1 MIGFNN
7 ININNK
13 NNVEKKNN
21 SKKSSSMN
29 KIDNNY
35 SNLGISQKIP
45 NFGIISLSQ
54 GKNEKKKYKFNKEIP
69 NAANNT
75 FYNVNLNVIH
85 NNNKNYYSKNN
96 NNTLL
101 SLLNKG
107 YSTNGFKSF
116 YMNKDNKYNYKINT
130 KYIKDENKKYL
141 FNNSF
146 NDKNIID
153 EKEEFD
159 GNNSNIYDYKKKSY
173 SKEKHKKKL
182 LIPYGS
188 EKFEMYNTKIIKKN
202 NGYGT
207 FYNYNKNNLIFG
219 AKKKTGNINKYNNN
233 NNKLPKLFKSI
244 SNATQYN
251 NFGYNK
257 NTTTAN
263 NFNFK
268 GKNGFN
274 PYNYDYNSKFRF
286 YMP

>member
-1 MIGFNN
+1 M
-7 ININNK
+7 
-13 NNVEKKNN
+13 
-21 SKKSSSMN
+21 
-29 KIDNNY
+29 
-35 SNLGISQKIP
+35 SQKIP

-54 GKNEKKKYKFNKEIP
+54 GKNEKKKFKFNKDIP
-69 NAANNT
+69 KAVNNT

-85 NNNKNYYSKNN
+85 NNNNNYYPKNN

-101 SLLNKG
+101 SLLGKG

-130 KYIKDENKKYL
+130 KYIKEENKKYL
-141 FNNSF
+141 YNNSF

-173 SKEKHKKKL
+173 SKEKHNHNKKL

-188 EKFEMYNTKIIKKN
+188 EKYEMYNTKITKNN

-207 FYNYNKNNLIFG
+207 FYNYNKNNINFG
-219 AKKKTGNINKYNNN
+219 TKKKSVTNKYNNY
-233 NNKLPKLFKSI
+233 KLPKLYKSI

-251 NFGYNK
+251 YF
-257 NTTTAN
+257 AN
-263 NFNFK
+263 NKIKKNNSNIYMV
-268 GKNGFN
+268 GKKAFN
-274 PYNYDYNSKFRF
+274 PYNYDYTSKFKF
-286 YMP
+286 YLP